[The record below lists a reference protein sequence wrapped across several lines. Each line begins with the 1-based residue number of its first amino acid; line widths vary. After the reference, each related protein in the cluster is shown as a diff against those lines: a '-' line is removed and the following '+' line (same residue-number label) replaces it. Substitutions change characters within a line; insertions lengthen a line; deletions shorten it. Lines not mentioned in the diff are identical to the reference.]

1 MSITV
6 SRCANGL
13 TVATDRMPEAPSLA
27 LGVWVKVG
35 TRDEPAEAQG
45 VAHLVEH
52 MMFKGTARRDAKALS
67 EAIEGV
73 GGYSNAYTS
82 REETAYYVRV
92 LPEHAGLAVDV
103 LADMVQHSLID
114 PRELERE
121 RNVILQEI
129 GQAFDTPEDYIFDCA
144 QDMAFP
150 EQGLG
155 WPILGQPKNI
165 AVMPRE
171 QITDYLAR
179 CYGAGN
185 MLLAAAGNID
195 HAALV
200 ALTEQHFTALPPGV
214 PVERRA
220 ARYRGGK
227 RHEARD
233 LEQHHL
239 IIGFSA
245 PGWQQ
250 PDYPAMQ
257 LLTSLLGGGS
267 ASRLFQEVRE
277 KRGLAYHVSS
287 SAQAYCDAG
296 VMQIYAGTS
305 PEQARELQDVIW
317 EVLARLPDDLNE
329 SECAR
334 AQAQIR
340 AGLIM
345 GQETASSRLEQLAH
359 EILVWGKPLPLAEKL
374 ARFAAVQ
381 PHQIRAVAQKLTPNA
396 ATIVTLGEG

>member
-1 MSITV
+1 MSVTV
-6 SRCANGL
+6 SQCANGL
-13 TVATDRMPEAPSLA
+13 TVATDTMLEAPSLA
-27 LGVWVKVG
+27 LGVWVRVG
-35 TRDEPAEAQG
+35 TRDEPAAAQG

-52 MMFKGTARRDAKALS
+52 MMFKGTKRRDAQALS

-92 LPEHAGLAVDV
+92 LPEHAELAVDV
-103 LADMVQHSLID
+103 LADMVQYSLID
-114 PRELERE
+114 AKELERE

-144 QDMAFP
+144 QEVAFP

-165 AVMPRE
+165 AVMPRDRV
-171 QITDYLAR
+171 TDYIQR
-179 CYGAGN
+179 CYGAQN
-185 MLLAAAGNID
+185 MLLLAAGPIE
-195 HAALV
+195 HRALV
-200 ALTEQHFTALPPGV
+200 ALAERMFTALPPGQ
-214 PVERRA
+214 PVQRMA
-220 ARYRGGK
+220 AHYQGGK
-227 RHEARD
+227 RHETRD

-239 IIGFSA
+239 IIGFGA

-277 KRGLAYHVSS
+277 KRGLAYHVSA
-287 SAQAYCDAG
+287 SAQAFCDAG

-305 PEQARELQDVIW
+305 PEQAKELQAVIW
-317 EVLARLPDDLNE
+317 DVLARLPHDLND

-359 EILVWGKPLPLAEKL
+359 ELLVWGRPLPLSEKL
-374 ARFAAVQ
+374 ARFAAVTPNQ
-381 PHQIRAVAQKLTPNA
+381 VRAAAQKLTPSA
-396 ATIVTLGEG
+396 ATIVTLGA

>member
-114 PRELERE
+114 PKELERE

-200 ALTEQHFTALPPGV
+200 ALAEQHFTALPPGT
-214 PVERRA
+214 PTQRAA
-220 ARYRGGK
+220 ARYQGGT
-227 RHEARD
+227 RHQTRE

-250 PDYPAMQ
+250 P
-257 LLTSLLGGGS
+257 
-267 ASRLFQEVRE
+267 
-277 KRGLAYHVSS
+277 
-287 SAQAYCDAG
+287 
-296 VMQIYAGTS
+296 
-305 PEQARELQDVIW
+305 
-317 EVLARLPDDLNE
+317 
-329 SECAR
+329 
-334 AQAQIR
+334 
-340 AGLIM
+340 
-345 GQETASSRLEQLAH
+345 
-359 EILVWGKPLPLAEKL
+359 
-374 ARFAAVQ
+374 
-381 PHQIRAVAQKLTPNA
+381 
-396 ATIVTLGEG
+396 

>member
-13 TVATDRMPEAPSLA
+13 TVATDFMPEAPSLA

-35 TRDEPAEAQG
+35 TRDEPADAQG

-52 MMFKGTARRDAKALS
+52 MMFKGTTRRDAKALS

-92 LPEHAGLAVDV
+92 LPEYAELAVDV

-114 PRELERE
+114 PKELERE

-144 QDMAFP
+144 QDTAFP

-165 AVMPRE
+165 AVMPRA
-171 QITDYLAR
+171 QITDYLGR
-179 CYGAGN
+179 CYGARN
-185 MLLAAAGNID
+185 MLLLAAGNID

-200 ALTEQHFTALPPGV
+200 ALAEQHFTALPPGA
-214 PVERRA
+214 PMQRQS
-220 ARYRGGK
+220 ARYHGGK
-227 RHEARD
+227 RHETRD

-239 IIGFSA
+239 IIGFAA
-245 PGWQQ
+245 PAWQQ

-277 KRGLAYHVSS
+277 ERGLAYHVSA
-287 SAQAYCDAG
+287 SAQAYSDAG
-296 VMQIYAGTS
+296 VLQIYAGTG

-317 EVLARLPDDLNE
+317 DVLARLPDELNE
-329 SECAR
+329 AECAR

-359 EILVWGKPLPLAEKL
+359 EMLVWGRPLPLTEKL

-381 PHQIRAVAQKLTPNA
+381 PNQIRALAQKLTPNA
-396 ATIVTLGEG
+396 ATVVTLGV

>member
-1 MSITV
+1 MSVTV
-6 SRCANGL
+6 SQCANGL
-13 TVATDRMPEAPSLA
+13 TVATDTMPEVPSLA

-35 TRDEPAEAQG
+35 TRDEPADAQG

-92 LPEHAGLAVDV
+92 LPEHAELAVDV

-114 PRELERE
+114 AHELERE

-144 QDMAFP
+144 QDVAFP
-150 EQGLG
+150 AQGLG

-165 AVMPRE
+165 AVMPRA
-171 QITDYLAR
+171 QVTDYIQR
-179 CYGAGN
+179 CYGAQS
-185 MLLAAAGNID
+185 MLLLAAGPITHD
-195 HAALV
+195 ALV
-200 ALTEQHFTALPPGV
+200 ALAERMFKALPPGQSV
-214 PVERRA
+214 PRPTA
-220 ARYRGGK
+220 HYQGGK
-227 RHEARD
+227 RHETRD

-239 IIGFSA
+239 VIGFNA

-257 LLTSLLGGGS
+257 LLSSLLGGGS

-287 SAQAYCDAG
+287 SAQAYSDAG

-305 PEQARELQDVIW
+305 PEQAQELQDVIW
-317 EVLARLPDDLNE
+317 DVLARLPNDLSE
-329 SECAR
+329 AECAR

-359 EILVWGKPLPLAEKL
+359 ELLVWGRPLTLEEKL
-374 ARFAAVQ
+374 ARFSAVK
-381 PHQIRAVAQKLTPNA
+381 PDQIRAVAKKLSPNA
-396 ATIVTLGEG
+396 ATIVTLGNR